1 MDVDGVR
8 HTDTSWPG
16 HAALYADAKERTK
29 HMAYITAIA
38 QEKHKAIPEV
48 ADCYERIL
56 IDMRHQAR
64 VHDYLN
70 VFVAKRVIEL
80 LKGSQ

>member
-1 MDVDGVR
+1 MDVNGMNQSETNPTR
-8 HTDTSWPG
+8 HAG
-16 HAALYADAKERTK
+16 LYADATDRTK

-56 IDMRHQAR
+56 IDLRHQAR

-70 VFVAKRVIEL
+70 VFVAKRVMEL

>member
-1 MDVDGVR
+1 MDVNGMNQ
-8 HTDTSWPG
+8 TDTSLAG
-16 HAALYADAKERTK
+16 HAGLYADPKERTK
-29 HMAYITAIA
+29 HMAYIAAIA
-38 QEKHKAIPEV
+38 LEKQKAIPEV

-56 IDMRHQAR
+56 IDLRHQAR

-80 LKGSQ
+80 LKGS